1 MAVFLDY
8 KLTRNEGKGFLV
20 CYRLIMAWE
29 GEACVPPFLIQLYSS
44 ILTLQLDQFLG
55 SRSPVYLIIN
65 LLTEYYLTAI

>member
-1 MAVFLDY
+1 MEMAVFLDY

-55 SRSPVYLIIN
+55 SRSPVYL
-65 LLTEYYLTAI
+65 

>member
-1 MAVFLDY
+1 VFLDY

-65 LLTEYYLTAI
+65 LRTEYYLTAI

>member
-1 MAVFLDY
+1 VFLDY

>member
-1 MAVFLDY
+1 VFLDY

-29 GEACVPPFLIQLYSS
+29 GEASVPPFLIQLYSS

-65 LLTEYYLTAI
+65 LRTEYYLTAI

>member
-1 MAVFLDY
+1 MFLDY